1 MWKKRHRAR
10 KEEVARAMG
19 EDVPSSADEAELDD
33 ETLLAANGKPAAA
46 ATGITMPGVSSVGY
60 ASDELQADPVSSEL
74 RIYRRRIYGGSE
86 ARV

>member
-19 EDVPSSADEAELDD
+19 EDVPSSAGEAELDD
-33 ETLLAANGKPAAA
+33 ETFLAANGKPAAA

-60 ASDELQADPVSSEL
+60 ASDELQADPVVIRASNLSPADL
-74 RIYRRRIYGGSE
+74 RRI
-86 ARV
+86 